1 MKKWK
6 PIFVENSRL
15 PAIFSFFSPIE
26 IGAIT
31 LGFIV
36 FAKDEMDEQV
46 RTHET
51 IHFQQ
56 FLETLFVGFLCL
68 YAWDWIVG
76 CFRFGNGQ
84 VAYSQIRAEREAYLN
99 DFDPTYPQTRK
110 RWRWLKKEPS
120 PPLNVV

>member
-15 PAIFSFFSPIE
+15 PVLLSFFSPID

-36 FAKDEMDEQV
+36 FARDEMDETT

-56 FLETLFVGFLCL
+56 FLETLFIGFVLL
-68 YAWDWIVG
+68 YFYDWVKGYLIY
-76 CFRFGNGQ
+76 RNGK
-84 VAYSQIRAEREAYLN
+84 VAYHQIRAEKEAYLN
-99 DFDPTYPQTRK
+99 DFDPTYPETRK
-110 RWRWLKKEPS
+110 RWKWLRKEPT